1 MKAVYKR
8 ELFSY
13 FTSPIG
19 YIILAFGLCI
29 SGYLFFKVNLQ
40 MMSTSSIVNLLSYLS
55 YLLILMVPL
64 MTMHLWS
71 EERKNKTD
79 QLLLTSDVPVSSI
92 ILGKYFASITLFG
105 IYVVLML
112 VYPMIMSAYGTVSW
126 INIIVLYFGF
136 FIMAGSLLAIGLFVS
151 TLTESQIVSALVSF
165 AIILLFVLSNILSTK
180 INLGIIKK
188 LFEWFSVF
196 TRFDN
201 FIQGVVDVST
211 IIYYIT
217 FSALF
222 VFLSVMSIQ
231 RKRWN

>member
-19 YIILAFGLCI
+19 YVILAFALCV
-29 SGYLFFKVNLQ
+29 SGFLFFKVNLQ
-40 MMSTSSIVNLLSYLS
+40 MMSTSIVHFLSYLS
-55 YLLILMVPL
+55 YVLILMVPL
-64 MTMHLWS
+64 MTMHLWA

-92 ILGKYFASITLFG
+92 VLGKYFASITLFG
-105 IYVVLML
+105 IFVVVMMI
-112 VYPMIMSAYGTVSW
+112 YPMIMSYFGTVSW
-126 INIIVLYFGF
+126 VNIFVLYLGF
-136 FIMAGSLLAIGLFVS
+136 FLLASALLAIGLFVS
-151 TLTESQIVSALVSF
+151 TLTESQIVSALGSF
-165 AIILLFVLSNILSTK
+165 AIILFFVLSNMLSTK
-180 INLGIIKK
+180 INLAIIKR

-201 FIQGVVDVST
+201 FIQGIVDIST

-222 VFLSVMSIQ
+222 IFLSVMSIQ